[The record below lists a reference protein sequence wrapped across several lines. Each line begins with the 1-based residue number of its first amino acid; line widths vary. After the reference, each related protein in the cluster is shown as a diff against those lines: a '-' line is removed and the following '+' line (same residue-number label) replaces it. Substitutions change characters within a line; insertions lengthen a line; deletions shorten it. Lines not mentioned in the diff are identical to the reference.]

1 MNLIDTH
8 THIYLPEFDADREE
22 VIARAIEEGVSR
34 MILPAVD
41 PSSLPAMKA
50 LKESRPDLVSLAAG
64 LHPTDLGPEPDEA
77 LAIVKSEL
85 EAGGYVAVG
94 EIGLDLYWDK
104 STLDAQMRAFD
115 RQMRLAARLALPV
128 IIHCREALDPALEV
142 IEGLDRVPQ
151 GVFHSFSG
159 TAQEV
164 DRIRSRGDFYFGING
179 VATFKNC
186 HVADALPEITPER
199 LLLETD
205 APYLAPV
212 PKRGRRNEP
221 AYIAHTCRFLA
232 DAAGMSA
239 DEMADATSRNA
250 VRLFGL

>member
-8 THIYLPEFDADREE
+8 THIYLPEFDADHDE
-22 VIARAIEEGVSR
+22 VISRAREAGVSH

-50 LKESRPDLVSLAAG
+50 LKESHPGLVSLAAG
-64 LHPTDLGPEPDEA
+64 LHPTDLGPDPDEA
-77 LAIVKSEL
+77 LAIISSEL

-104 STLDAQMRAFD
+104 TNLDVQMRAFD
-115 RQMRLAARLALPV
+115 RQMRLAASLGLPV

-142 IEGLDRVPQ
+142 IEGLDSVPR

-186 HVADALPEITPER
+186 HVADAVPEITLGR

-232 DAAGMSA
+232 DAAGISEE
-239 DEMADATSRNA
+239 EMADATARNA
-250 VRLFGL
+250 AELFGL